1 MLAAEPNRPY
11 VWHVNAE
18 SCRMRLLAVLLL
30 LVAAPLAA
38 HAGSAGLAAHQ
49 AVYALSLDPTRG
61 GDVAA
66 VTGEMA
72 YEVTDA
78 CDGWAVRQRL
88 QMMVTNR
95 EGTDVD
101 MVSDYLT
108 WESKDGTKLRFHMK
122 QTTDS
127 AVTEQVEGEASL
139 SAPGGPGV
147 IHYTM
152 PELKTTPVVAGTL
165 FPMAHTA
172 AIIAAADAGK
182 KFLTLPLFDGTG
194 ADGVQNTSVVVVN
207 WNKEGSAAPYPALA
221 ELPSGRVR
229 VAFFAR
235 NKDATKP
242 EYEVGMR
249 YWSNGVADGLNM
261 DFADFVVN
269 GKLTSFTLPPA
280 PHC

>member
-1 MLAAEPNRPY
+1 
-11 VWHVNAE
+11 
-18 SCRMRLLAVLLL
+18 MRILAVLLL
-30 LVAAPLAA
+30 LTIPLAA
-38 HAGSAGLAAHQ
+38 QAGSSGLAAHQ
-49 AVYALSLDPTRG
+49 ALYALSLDPSRN

-66 VTGEMA
+66 VTGQMA

-78 CDGWAVRQRL
+78 CEGWAVRQRL
-88 QMMVTNR
+88 QMTVTNR
-95 EGTDVD
+95 EGTDVE
-101 MVSDYLT
+101 MISDYLT

-127 AVTEQVEGEASL
+127 TVTEQVEGDASL
-139 SAPGGPGV
+139 SGPGGSGA

-152 PELKTTPVVAGTL
+152 PAVKTVPLGPGTL

-172 AIIAAADAGK
+172 AIIEAADAGK

-194 ADGVQNTSVVVVN
+194 AQGAQNTSIVVAN
-207 WNKEGSAAPYPALA
+207 WDKDGSAAPYPALA

-235 NKDATKP
+235 NKDATAP

-249 YWSNGVADGLNM
+249 YWSNGVAADLSM
-261 DFADFVVN
+261 DFADFVVS
-269 GKLTSFTLPPA
+269 GKLSRFTLPPA